1 MRQVSPIT
9 QTKIPLS
16 DEWATPVDVFAPL
29 NAEFGFTVD
38 AAAKPWNA
46 KLPRFYASGLAEEW
60 TNEVVWLNPPYSE
73 IGVWLEKARAE
84 AERGATVVALV
95 PCSPDRHWW
104 SQHVEGKAEVR
115 LLTRSTLRSGRIH
128 FVKED
133 GTSGRAPFA
142 SVILVYRPKTVS

>member
-1 MRQVSPIT
+1 MSPIT

-38 AAAKPWNA
+38 AAAAGWNT
-46 KLPRFYASGLAEEW
+46 KLPRYWAKGDDGLRQPW
-60 TNEVVWLNPPYSE
+60 WNERIWLNPPYSN
-73 IGVWLEKARAE
+73 IGEWLERACE
-84 AERGATVVALV
+84 HAHYDVLVALV

-104 SQHVEGKAEVR
+104 HDSVEGFAEVR

-142 SVILVYRPKTVS
+142 SAILVYRKAAT